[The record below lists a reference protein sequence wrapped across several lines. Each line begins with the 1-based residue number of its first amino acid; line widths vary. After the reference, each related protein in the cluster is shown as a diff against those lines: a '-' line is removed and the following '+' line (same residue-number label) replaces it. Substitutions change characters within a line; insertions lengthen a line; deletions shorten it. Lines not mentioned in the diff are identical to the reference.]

1 MKGCPGPGATGAS
14 TLLPMLTL
22 SCFLQPKTPQRP
34 QILISITA
42 LVRVSGLFSILENN
56 LGFPHWK
63 ASLLPRA
70 QWSKQTKKKTGD
82 CSAAAQLGFVEN
94 GSVFTA
100 LRWLRDEFSTGHFG
114 GLCVS
119 GSLFSQSYTVN
130 LGKEVYSSLRWGS
143 ETEGSHTIALRNR
156 DVKIRLTCEKGLNQD
171 SARPKVKF
179 EAMSHHKEIL
189 FTIKQQSYK
198 NIFIISLFG

>member
-70 QWSKQTKKKTGD
+70 QWSKQTNKKNRRLF
-82 CSAAAQLGFVEN
+82 CS
-94 GSVFTA
+94 STA
-100 LRWLRDEFSTGHFG
+100 R
-114 GLCVS
+114 LC
-119 GSLFSQSYTVN
+119 GEWKCF
-130 LGKEVYSSLRWGS
+130 YSSPVAQRRVQYWPLWWSVCFWQSLLLELHSQPR
-143 ETEGSHTIALRNR
+143 EGGIFQPQVGKR
-156 DVKIRLTCEKGLNQD
+156 D
-171 SARPKVKF
+171 
-179 EAMSHHKEIL
+179 
-189 FTIKQQSYK
+189 
-198 NIFIISLFG
+198 

>member
-70 QWSKQTKKKTGD
+70 QWSKQTKKKQETVLQQH
-82 CSAAAQLGFVEN
+82 SQALWRMEVFLQL
-94 GSVFTA
+94 
-100 LRWLRDEFSTGHFG
+100 
-114 GLCVS
+114 S
-119 GSLFSQSYTVN
+119 G
-130 LGKEVYSSLRWGS
+130 GS
-143 ETEGSHTIALRNR
+143 ETSLVLATLVVCVFLVVSSPRVTQSTQGRRYILASGGEA
-156 DVKIRLTCEKGLNQD
+156 RLK
-171 SARPKVKF
+171 AV
-179 EAMSHHKEIL
+179 I
-189 FTIKQQSYK
+189 QQH
-198 NIFIISLFG
+198 